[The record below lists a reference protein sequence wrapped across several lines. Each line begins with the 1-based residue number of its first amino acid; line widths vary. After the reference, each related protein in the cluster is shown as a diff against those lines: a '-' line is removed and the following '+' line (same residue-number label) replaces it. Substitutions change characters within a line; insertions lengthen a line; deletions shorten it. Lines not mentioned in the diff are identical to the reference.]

1 MLKTPSDRVRTKSSC
16 HVGDGGKKLSQ
27 SRNREPNK
35 RRETATIL
43 NRKTKFRNATEHLSR
58 VCDGSR
64 IASIKIELSKKRK
77 KQVLKHNELLTD
89 SFIIDPT
96 HILEQN
102 FHSIGGKQ
110 SYPAYL
116 VDLTTEKKRTSTVIM
131 LASVTLKRSLQQ
143 ISNAKTTAR
152 RSLSQA
158 AALWE
163 QPAEAAASSDDSAT
177 NNGIIRFTMT
187 PKPQQQPPSASN
199 ETIHL
204 NDPLFDRTAAAEQMS
219 KQMKDSYYYASFQ
232 AKEV

>member
-1 MLKTPSDRVRTKSSC
+1 
-16 HVGDGGKKLSQ
+16 
-27 SRNREPNK
+27 
-35 RRETATIL
+35 
-43 NRKTKFRNATEHLSR
+43 
-58 VCDGSR
+58 
-64 IASIKIELSKKRK
+64 
-77 KQVLKHNELLTD
+77 
-89 SFIIDPT
+89 
-96 HILEQN
+96 
-102 FHSIGGKQ
+102 
-110 SYPAYL
+110 
-116 VDLTTEKKRTSTVIM
+116 M

-219 KQMKDSYYYASFQ
+219 KQMEDSYYYASFQ